1 MSQRCVVHEPNKG
14 QCRATKD
21 VTLILTKTP
30 IGGMVVIPHSIVIA
44 LCPRHYQEARARADE
59 TAKETP

>member
-1 MSQRCVVHEPNKG
+1 MSPRCAVHEPNKG

-21 VTLILTKTP
+21 VTLILTKASF
-30 IGGMVVIPHSIVIA
+30 GGMVVIPHSIVIA
-44 LCPRHYQEARARADE
+44 LCPRHYQEAGALADK